1 MTRKWQCTIKTN
13 GPALK
18 LEFYVRVIGGPK
30 VQIEIAGRKIN
41 TSLSGSRELGI
52 YYFKDGETVQL
63 ICKKINDQFYDYGD
77 IYLRYYD
84 SKDTILLKSDRITD
98 NESAFF
104 QRTMKPEDNNNAID
118 CTYVTKNTNL
128 TFPYKV
134 VFKLINNSIDDD
146 FTITINDLKLRPT
159 NSSKQTKSSAN
170 ENIRYYHFTYFRNQI
185 LKFSFETT
193 NEQYGSIR
201 FVDENNDSPKL
212 SSFKEI
218 KTTRR
223 KNTVKFH
230 TNSLKEDNYK
240 LRVMNEGVPKPVII
254 AEILLSE
261 SLTPK
266 DVMDQYRKNITTWT
280 IDYWYSVGEPL
291 HLSCISRRK
300 RYLQWLFGTS
310 VVHYTYDKI
319 IKHNFTLSEESN
331 ETLIIICQDVNIRTI
346 INLHRKSAYSVTT
359 DYRDE
364 GNLMFL
370 ILGPMKTCYS
380 RGTSTTPLS
389 PELKSGEGYSDNTI
403 LIVCAIVASILAVT
417 TLGFFFYCCRY
428 RTAKSPQTTTET
440 LKNENQYSTPTYSTP
455 MARTSEQNYS
465 QGYMVQN
472 SLYEPMFDNATAEYQ
487 HLDVKDISKEK
498 YATARP
504 ISPQADILYVNS
516 WPTSQQ
522 NESSDK
528 SNRTTAEVEF
538 NPRYAN
544 IVKGEE
550 YSQSPN
556 NSGAYDYS
564 YCIRYVNSKNSGK

>member
-13 GPALK
+13 GHALK
-18 LEFYVRVIGGPK
+18 LEFYVRVIGGLK

-84 SKDTILLKSDRITD
+84 SKDTILLKTDRITD

-104 QRTMKPEDNNNAID
+104 QRTMKAEDNNNAID

-159 NSSKQTKSSAN
+159 NSSKQTNSSAN

-185 LKFSFETT
+185 LKFCFETT

-223 KNTVKFH
+223 KKTVKFH
-230 TNSLKEDNYK
+230 TKSLEEDNYK

-261 SLTPK
+261 KLLIIGLTPK

-280 IDYWYSVGEPL
+280 IDYWYSMGEPL

-300 RYLQWLFGTS
+300 RNLQWLFGTS

-331 ETLIIICQDVNIRTI
+331 ETLIIICKDVNITTI

-364 GNLMFL
+364 D
-370 ILGPMKTCYS
+370 
-380 RGTSTTPLS
+380 
-389 PELKSGEGYSDNTI
+389 SDNTI

-428 RTAKSPQTTTET
+428 RTPKSPQTTTET